1 MVAADP
7 AVSTPADGAAEEAVI
22 TLSSQLPSK
31 AGAEAAVEEHAERRR
46 FVRSLYLILV
56 LA

>member
-1 MVAADP
+1 MVAVDP
-7 AVSTPADGAAEEAVI
+7 MSTPADGAAEEAVI

-31 AGAEAAVEEHAERRR
+31 AGAEAAVEHAEQRRR
-46 FVRSLYLILV
+46 FVRSLYLIVV

>member
-1 MVAADP
+1 MVAEDP
-7 AVSTPADGAAEEAVI
+7 VSTPADGAAEEAVMI

-46 FVRSLYLILV
+46 FVRSLST
-56 LA
+56 